1 MGSSAS
7 KASRAAG
14 SAARQYPARTP
25 AAAAQSIPSNPLPSA
40 APAAQ
45 RRGPTV
51 KPPPQA
57 STSRSDE
64 IDIDASDP
72 DFARSLRSLGPV
84 QPMPTVSN
92 TSTVAHPSNPNKPAQ
107 EIRAAGPNLRINPAI
122 TVLEARARLQ
132 DEAERE
138 FMEAGRRGHDGR
150 QFLDVFT
157 IRQILTLRDE
167 RGRSSGE
174 IEKTLGLKR
183 GVVERLGMQG
193 VVQLAQETGRARREI
208 DMV

>member
-14 SAARQYPARTP
+14 SAARQYPTRT
-25 AAAAQSIPSNPLPSA
+25 PSA
-40 APAAQ
+40 AHNPASNHLPKTPTSH
-45 RRGPTV
+45 GPTV

-57 STSRSDE
+57 SSSRSDE
-64 IDIDASDP
+64 INVDASDP
-72 DFARSLRSLGPV
+72 DFAQSLRSIGPV
-84 QPMPTVSN
+84 QPNPTLSE
-92 TSTVAHPSNPNKPAQ
+92 TSTVAHPSNPNNPTR
-107 EIRAAGPNLRINPAI
+107 EIRSAGPDPRKNPAI
-122 TVLEARARLQ
+122 MILEARAKLQ
-132 DEAERE
+132 DEAEKE

-157 IRQILTLRDE
+157 IRQILTMRDE
-167 RGRSSGE
+167 RGRQPAE

-183 GVVERLGMQG
+183 GVVERLGMNG
-193 VVQLAQETGRARREI
+193 IVELAQETGRARKEI